1 MGIFDS
7 IKNAF
12 GKEAPQPDVTVAP
25 SQLLREAGLDPTGL
39 RFGFGTRSITVSG
52 DIAEEATRERILQVL
67 RGIKDIDTVEDRL
80 TLAAPTVE
88 APVAPAEAPEQAPT
102 PPATAPA
109 EPPAAAA
116 VPAGAGGAR
125 SYTVV
130 RGDTLWKIAEEA
142 YGSGAQ
148 YTKIF
153 EANRDQLDDPDRIF
167 PGQKLIIPD

>member
-7 IKNAF
+7 IKHAF
-12 GKEAPQPDVTVAP
+12 GKDAARPDVTVAP

-39 RFGFGTRSITVSG
+39 KFGFGTRSITVSG
-52 DIAEEATRERILQVL
+52 NIADEGHRERILEVL
-67 RGIKDIDTVEDRL
+67 RGIEDIDTVEDRL
-80 TLAAPTVE
+80 VLAAPG
-88 APVAPAEAPEQAPT
+88 AAEPLTPTETAQETAAAT
-102 PPATAPA
+102 PPPA
-109 EPPAAAA
+109 EPPGGSAEPAA
-116 VPAGAGGAR
+116 VTEPR
-125 SYTVV
+125 RYTVV
-130 RGDTLWKIAEEA
+130 RGDTLWKIAEQA